1 MTTIFVPGQ
10 GEVDFPDSMS
20 DEQISGV
27 IKKQFPLLKG
37 ESGMSREYIT
47 GKPAQ
52 KTERGFLE
60 KAVGA
65 GEAAL
70 SVGSGLIA
78 GPAGA
83 AAGVARSLVSGK
95 LGTQEGVQ
103 EGSDEAKRVS
113 GAMTY
118 QPRTEAGK
126 EALSGVSEA
135 VDSSKLAGLPV
146 GDMSMMGALSSSKG
160 ASEIGAGKQAQLAT
174 QKAQNVVKDTTLT
187 QAREAGYVLPPSMAK
202 PGVLNNFVEGVAGKL
217 KTAQKASFKNQDV
230 TNNLARE
237 ALGIAPEA
245 PLNADTLQTVRKQAG
260 QAYEAVKNTGRVTA
274 DKDYFDALDAIK
286 KPYEQAAKD
295 FPKAANTDVIKT
307 VNAMKRREF
316 DSASAVDQI
325 KNLREMADKAYR
337 TGDKTLGKATKDAAG
352 ALEEQLGRHLEKTG
366 NKQLLTDF
374 QHSRE
379 IIAKSY
385 SVQAALNEGS
395 GNVSARVLANQL
407 KKGKPLSGP
416 LKTAARTSR
425 EFPKATQDVSTIGSP
440 TSVSM
445 FDAGAAGL
453 VAEATHNPL
462 ALVGM
467 LGRPGL
473 RSAMLSGVGQD
484 VMVGK
489 PSYGLGAGL
498 QMGRRAAEN
507 PELLGS
513 APMENQ

>member
-10 GEVDFPDSMS
+10 GDVDFPDSMS

-37 ESGMSREYIT
+37 APADPPPEE
-47 GKPAQ
+47 KAAQ
-52 KTERGFLE
+52 KQPERSLGE
-60 KAVGA
+60 KVVGGVEA
-65 GEAAL
+65 GLSAL
-70 SVGSGLIA
+70 SSIPASIA
-78 GPAGA
+78 GQASGIA
-83 AAGVARSLVSGK
+83 ANLVSGK
-95 LGTQEGVQ
+95 FGSKEGV
-103 EGSDEAKRVS
+103 EIANKRREEVTQ
-113 GAMTY
+113 GLTY
-118 QPRTEAGK
+118 QPRSETGK
-126 EALSGVSEA
+126 EDIQAIGKA
-135 VDSSKLAGLPV
+135 VDDSKLAGLPV
-146 GDMSMMGALSSSKG
+146 GDLSAMGALSSAKG
-160 ASEIGAGKQAQLAT
+160 ASTIGAGQEAKQALA
-174 QKAQNVVKDTTLT
+174 KAQNVVKDTTLT

-202 PGVLNNFVEGVAGKL
+202 PGVLNNLVEGLAGKV
-217 KTAQKASFKNQDV
+217 KTAQKASFKNQEV

-237 ALGIAPEA
+237 ALGLAPEA
-245 PLNADTLQTVRKQAG
+245 PLNANTLQAVRQQAG
-260 QAYEAVKNTGRVTA
+260 QAYEAVKQTGRVTA
-274 DKDYFDALDAIK
+274 DRSYFDALDAIK

-337 TGDKTLGKATKDAAG
+337 TGDKSLGKATKAAAK
-352 ALEEQLGRHLEKTG
+352 ALEDQVGRHLEKTG

-379 IIAKSY
+379 VIAKSY

-407 KKGKPLSGP
+407 KKGRPLSGG

-440 TSVSM
+440 TSVSL
-445 FDAGAAGL
+445 FDAGIGGLAATALHDPIALAGV
-453 VAEATHNPL
+453 VA
-462 ALVGM
+462 
-467 LGRPGL
+467 RPGL

-484 VMVGK
+484 AMVGK
-489 PSYGLGAGL
+489 PSYSLGAGL
-498 QMGRRAAEN
+498 QMARGAAEN
-507 PELLGS
+507 PELLS
-513 APMENQ
+513 TLPMENQ